1 MSHPALTQLRALRYF
16 TEIPALEPQLLD
28 WLLLEDSMTKRF
40 EQQGKTVSVTMIREG
55 FVEQNEIP
63 EELPLL
69 PKESRY
75 WLREILLCADGEP
88 WLAGR
93 TVVPVSTLS
102 GPELALQKLGK
113 TPLGRY
119 LFTSST
125 LTRDFIEIGRDAG
138 LWGRRSR
145 LRLSGK
151 PLLLTELFLPGVT
164 VVLRGKNMEWS
175 LTQNKLLAFH
185 RLMRTDKPIGALLLL
200 WPTLWALWVATPGV
214 PQLWILAVFVAGVWL
229 MRAAGCVVNDYA
241 DRKFDGH
248 VKRTANRPLPSGA
261 VTEKEAR
268 TLFVVL
274 VLISF
279 LLVLTLNT
287 MTILLSIAALALAW
301 VYPFMKRYTHL
312 PQVVLGAAFG
322 WSIPMAFAAVSESV
336 PLSCWLMFLANI
348 LWAVAYDTQYAMVDR
363 DDDVKIGIKSTAILF
378 GQYDKLIIG
387 ILQIGVLALMAIIGE
402 LNGLGWG
409 YYWSILVAG
418 ALFVYQ
424 QKLIANREREAC
436 FKAFMNNN
444 YVGLVLFLGLAMS
457 YWHF

>member
-16 TEIPALEPQLLD
+16 DQIPALDPQQLD

-40 EQQGKTVSVTMIREG
+40 EQQGKTVTVTLIQEG
-55 FVEQNEIP
+55 FVSGDEIAS
-63 EELPLL
+63 ELPLL
-69 PKESRY
+69 PQEPRY

-93 TVVPVSTLS
+93 TVVPESTLS
-102 GPELALQKLGK
+102 GPELALQRLGK

-119 LFTSST
+119 LFTSSE
-125 LTRDFIEIGRDAG
+125 LTRDFIEIGRDAE

-145 LRLSGK
+145 LRLSEEEK
-151 PLLLTELFLPGVT
+151 
-164 VVLRGKNMEWS
+164 MEWS
-175 LTQNKLLAFH
+175 LTQNKLLAYH

-200 WPTLWALWVATPGV
+200 WPTLWALWLATPGV
-214 PQLWILAVFVAGVWL
+214 PPLWILGVFVAGVWL

-248 VKRTANRPLPSGA
+248 VKRTAGRPLPSGQ
-261 VTEKEAR
+261 VTGKEAR
-268 TLFVVL
+268 VLFIVL
-274 VLISF
+274 VLLSF

-287 MTILLSIAALALAW
+287 MTILLSVAALALAW

-322 WSIPMAFAAVSESV
+322 WSIPMAFAAVSESL

-363 DDDVKIGIKSTAILF
+363 DDDLKIGIKSTAILF
-378 GQYDKLIIG
+378 GRQDKLIIG
-387 ILQIGVLALMAIIGE
+387 ILQVAVLALMVAIGR
-402 LNGLGWG
+402 LNGLNWEF
-409 YYWSILVAG
+409 YWSVLVAG
-418 ALFVYQ
+418 LLFAYQ
-424 QKLIANREREAC
+424 QKLIAKRERDAC

-457 YWHF
+457 YFL

>member
-1 MSHPALTQLRALRYF
+1 
-16 TEIPALEPQLLD
+16 
-28 WLLLEDSMTKRF
+28 
-40 EQQGKTVSVTMIREG
+40 
-55 FVEQNEIP
+55 
-63 EELPLL
+63 
-69 PKESRY
+69 
-75 WLREILLCADGEP
+75 
-88 WLAGR
+88 
-93 TVVPVSTLS
+93 
-102 GPELALQKLGK
+102 
-113 TPLGRY
+113 
-119 LFTSST
+119 
-125 LTRDFIEIGRDAG
+125 
-138 LWGRRSR
+138 
-145 LRLSGK
+145 
-151 PLLLTELFLPGVT
+151 
-164 VVLRGKNMEWS
+164 MEWS

-268 TLFVVL
+268 A
-274 VLISF
+274 
-279 LLVLTLNT
+279 
-287 MTILLSIAALALAW
+287 LSW